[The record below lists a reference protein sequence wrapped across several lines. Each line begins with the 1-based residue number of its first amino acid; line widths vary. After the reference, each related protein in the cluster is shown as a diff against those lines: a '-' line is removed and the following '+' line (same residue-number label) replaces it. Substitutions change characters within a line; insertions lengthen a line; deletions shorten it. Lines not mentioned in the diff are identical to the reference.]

1 MTYWAIMLITILSGP
16 VEGQQ
21 MTLLYKT
28 MGDCQKAVA
37 TVSDTFAGAYD
48 HKLECMES
56 DTPSGSIHP
65 RTKS

>member
-28 MGDCQKAVA
+28 IGDCERA
-37 TVSDTFAGAYD
+37 TAAVSDTFAGAYD
-48 HKLECMES
+48 HKLECLES
-56 DTPSGSIHP
+56 DTPSGSIRP
-65 RTKS
+65 RTRP